1 MFSTTE
7 DAVSNVYTFKLIN
20 KTVKDLDNVEI
31 KLISHNGEVK
41 MVGGNS
47 KVSNGGLTEGTLFIE
62 IEKKDLTSSKE
73 KLKLGIY
80 ADGELIE
87 TTSTNFPGPVQIK

>member
-1 MFSTTE
+1 M
-7 DAVSNVYTFKLIN
+7 AKAI
-20 KTVKDLDNVEI
+20 I
-31 KLISHNGEVK
+31 
-41 MVGGNS
+41 M
-47 KVSNGGLTEGTLFIE
+47 IE

-87 TTSTNFPGPVQIK
+87 TTSTNFPGPMQIK